1 MRRRRRGRRV
11 VTPDGHVW
19 FVRRRRARRRPFWAS
34 RPPERYH
41 GEDDLPDPDEQLPVP
56 GVLDLFTYAE
66 DDLGE
71 RGFDR
76 FYDDRTAAWV
86 SAFVI
91 VILLAVAGLLA
102 WLTVGLRPALAGPL
116 GRRPRP
122 AAAARHRRRGRGGG
136 PEPAAP
142 PLVRRAPA
150 PGAGRRPPAG
160 LARPGMA
167 AERSPHGNADRRHP
181 RGQDRPPGGGD
192 PARRRPPLSGL
203 RRRPRPPG
211 RSPCGTRPRSRPP
224 CRERRSGRRCA
235 PGTPWGRG
243 RRPAGWPPAAPR
255 AGRRC
260 SR

>member
-1 MRRRRRGRRV
+1 V

-86 SAFVI
+86 SVYVI

-102 WLTVGLRPALAGPL
+102 WLTVGYVLPWLVPWVAAHARPLLTGAAVLVALAAL
-116 GRRPRP
+116 NQLHRPWYVELQRQ
-122 AAAARHRRRGRGGG
+122 
-136 PEPAAP
+136 
-142 PLVRRAPA
+142 
-150 PGAGRRPPAG
+150 G
-160 LARPGMA
+160 LADAP
-167 AERSPHGNADRRHP
+167 RRVW
-181 RGQDRPPGGGD
+181 RVQGW
-192 PARRRPPLSGL
+192 
-203 RRRPRPPG
+203 
-211 RSPCGTRPRSRPP
+211 
-224 CRERRSGRRCA
+224 RRSGRLMGELTAAIRE
-235 PGTPWGRG
+235 GRIDHRGAVILPADG
-243 RRPAGWPPAAPR
+243 RR
-255 AGRRC
+255 
-260 SR
+260 